1 MHIVVSSYN
10 IYASHIILCIFRH
23 NILYLNSSF
32 QKRVAGIF
40 ISLCS
45 IFIVSKMTEQ
55 PMHIYNVMIK
65 TQQNLYTRQQQD
77 MNTRRAYI
85 LLNKNINYLS
95 FEQLHETISCWFC
108 LSFCQMGWNKNVLND
123 DHYRHQ
129 MSNWQKI
136 MAPNHADSCTN
147 WRLQIQIER

>member
-1 MHIVVSSYN
+1 MMHIVVSLKN
-10 IYASHIILCIFRH
+10 IYASHIILCISRH

-40 ISLCS
+40 ISLYP

-55 PMHIYNVMIK
+55 PMQIYNVMIK
-65 TQQNLYTRQQQD
+65 TQQNLYTHVNNK

-95 FEQLHETISCWFC
+95 FEQLHETISC
-108 LSFCQMGWNKNVLND
+108 
-123 DHYRHQ
+123 
-129 MSNWQKI
+129 
-136 MAPNHADSCTN
+136 
-147 WRLQIQIER
+147 